1 MKAIVYTQY
10 GSPDV
15 LQLKEVEKPTPKADE
30 VLIKVHAATVT
41 AGDCNVRGFTFVPP
55 GFGPVPRLMFG
66 LRKPRKPTLGTEVSG
81 EVEAVGSA
89 VTLFKPGDQVF
100 GISSMTFGAYAEYV
114 CRSEKGALALK
125 PANMTYEEAAAVPFG
140 GLTALYFLRDK
151 ARLQKGQNILII
163 GASGGVGTYAVQL
176 AKYYGAEVT
185 GVCSTR
191 NLDLVKSLGA
201 DHVID
206 YSHEDFA
213 QNGKTY
219 DVMVD
224 TVPGK
229 TSFARCKGS
238 LTPNGLYLA
247 VAGGSREMGQMLWTS
262 IRGGKKV
269 VSGTGGEHK
278 QDLVFL
284 QKLVEAG
291 HITAF
296 IDKRYPLEET
306 AEAHRYVD
314 TGHKRGNVVITVS

>member
-1 MKAIVYTQY
+1 MKAIIYTEY

-15 LQLKEVEKPTPKADE
+15 LHLEEVDKPTPKADE

-41 AGDCNVRGFTFVPP
+41 AGDANMRGFTFVPP
-55 GFGPVPRLMFG
+55 GFGPLPRLMFG
-66 LRKPRKPTLGTEVSG
+66 LRKPRKPILGTEVSG
-81 EVEAVGSA
+81 DVEAVGSA

-100 GISSMTFGAYAEYV
+100 GIGSMTVGAYAEYV

-151 ARLQKGQNILII
+151 AKVQEGQKVLII

-191 NLDLVKSLGA
+191 NLDLVTALGA
-201 DHVID
+201 DRVID
-206 YSHEDFA
+206 YTHEDFT
-213 QNGKTY
+213 QNDKLY
-219 DVMVD
+219 DVIVD

-229 TSFARCKGS
+229 ASFARCKGS
-238 LTPNGLYLA
+238 LTPTGLYLA
-247 VAGGSREMGQMLWTS
+247 VAGGPREMGQTLWTS

-269 VSGTGGEHK
+269 IGGTGGVHK
-278 QDLVFL
+278 QDLMFL
-284 QKLVEAG
+284 KELVEAG
-291 HITAF
+291 HIKAY
-296 IDKRYPLEET
+296 IDKCYPLEQT

-314 TGHKRGNVVITVS
+314 TGRKRGNVVITVA